1 MRQLFYLSLL
11 AARSFNNTKQ
21 VNMSTSK
28 VGIRT
33 MKLPS
38 GRSIPVFGQ
47 GTWLMGEISSKR
59 NAELAA
65 LQRGLDLGLTLI
77 DTAEMYGSGAAE
89 KLVGQAIEGRRK
101 EVYLVSKVL
110 PQHASSQG
118 VIDACHRSLKRL
130 KTDYINL
137 YLLHWLGEIPL
148 DETLEGFTYLR
159 DQGDIIDYGVSN
171 FDTAEMKE
179 ALKLPGGDGIVT
191 DQVLYNLAH
200 RGIEYDLVPL
210 CRQHGIPMMA
220 YSPLEHSLEDRREM
234 LEHPALKLVAE
245 AHEAT
250 PAQVALAWLLHQKVI
265 VIPKSGTPKHLEE
278 NRRAL
283 DITLTEK
290 DLTRLDQAFK
300 PPHKKLPLEV
310 R

>member
-1 MRQLFYLSLL
+1 MI
-11 AARSFNNTKQ
+11 
-21 VNMSTSK
+21 TSNA
-28 VGIRT
+28 GIRT
-33 MKLPS
+33 MMLPS

-47 GTWLMGEISSKR
+47 GTWLMGEILSKR

-77 DTAEMYGSGAAE
+77 DTAEMYGDGAAE
-89 KLVGQAIEGRRK
+89 ELVGQAIEGRRK

-110 PQHASSQG
+110 PYHATSQG

-130 KTDYINL
+130 KTDYLNL
-137 YLLHWLGEIPL
+137 YLLHWRGEIPL

-159 DQGDIIDYGVSN
+159 DQGYIIDYGVSN
-171 FDTAEMKE
+171 FDTAYMKE
-179 ALKLPGGDGIVT
+179 AQKLPGGDGIVT
-191 DQVLYNLAH
+191 DQVMYNLAH

-210 CRQHGIPMMA
+210 CRQRAIPIMA
-220 YSPLEHSLEDRREM
+220 YSPLEHSPEDRRKM
-234 LEHPALKLVAE
+234 LEHPALNLVAR

-265 VIPKSGTPKHLEE
+265 VIPKSGTPKHVEE
-278 NRRAL
+278 NRHAL

-290 DLTRLDQAFK
+290 DLTRLDQAFP
-300 PPHKKLPLEV
+300 PPHKKVPLAV

>member
-1 MRQLFYLSLL
+1 MR
-11 AARSFNNTKQ
+11 
-21 VNMSTSK
+21 TSN
-28 VGIRT
+28 VGIRAIR
-33 MKLPS
+33 LPS

-47 GTWLMGEISSKR
+47 GTWLMGEVLSQR

-77 DTAEMYGSGAAE
+77 DTAEMYGDGAAE
-89 KLVGQAIEGRRK
+89 ELVGQAIEGHRK

-110 PQHASSQG
+110 PYHATSQG

-130 KTDYINL
+130 KTDYLNL
-137 YLLHWLGEIPL
+137 YLLHWRGEIPL
-148 DETLEGFTYLR
+148 DDTLEGFTYLR
-159 DQGDIIDYGVSN
+159 DQGYIIDYGVSN
-171 FDTAEMKE
+171 FDTADMME
-179 ALKLPGGDGIVT
+179 ALTLPGGDGIVA

-210 CRQHGIPMMA
+210 CHQHAIPLMA
-220 YSPLEHSLEDRREM
+220 YSPLEHSPLDRRQM
-234 LEHPALKLVAE
+234 LEHPALTLVAG

-250 PAQVALAWLLHQKVI
+250 PAQVALAWLLHQQVI
-265 VIPKSGTPKHLEE
+265 VIPKASTPKHVEE

-300 PPHKKLPLEV
+300 PPHKKVPLEV

>member
-1 MRQLFYLSLL
+1 M
-11 AARSFNNTKQ
+11 
-21 VNMSTSK
+21 TSN

-33 MKLPS
+33 MMLPS

-65 LQRGLDLGLTLI
+65 LQTGLDLGLTLI
-77 DTAEMYGSGAAE
+77 DTAEMYGDGAAE
-89 KLVGQAIEGRRK
+89 ELVGRAIEGRRK

-110 PQHASSQG
+110 PYNATRQG

-130 KTDYINL
+130 KTDHLNL
-137 YLLHWLGEIPL
+137 YLLHWPGQIPL
-148 DETLEGFTYLR
+148 DDTLEGFMYLR
-159 DQGDIIDYGVSN
+159 DQGYIIDYGVSN
-171 FDTAEMKE
+171 FDTADMKE

-191 DQVLYNLAH
+191 DQVMYNLAR

-210 CRQHGIPMMA
+210 CRQRAIPIMA
-220 YSPLEHSLEDRREM
+220 YSPLEHSPEDRGKM
-234 LEHPALKLVAE
+234 LEHPELNLVAR

-250 PAQVALAWLLHQKVI
+250 PAQVALAWLLHQKAV
-265 VIPKSGTPKHLEE
+265 VIPKSGTPKHVEE

-283 DITLTEK
+283 DIALTEK
-290 DLTRLDQAFK
+290 DLSRLDQAFP
-300 PPHKKLPLEV
+300 PPHKKVPLEV